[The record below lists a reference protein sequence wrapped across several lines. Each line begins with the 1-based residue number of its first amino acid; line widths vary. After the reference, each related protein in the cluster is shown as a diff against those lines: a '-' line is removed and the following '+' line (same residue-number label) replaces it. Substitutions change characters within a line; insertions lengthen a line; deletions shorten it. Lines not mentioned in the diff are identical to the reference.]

1 MKLTRSRLKEI
12 IKEELRQAIE
22 EKSQMEKT
30 PIPAEV
36 KRFMN
41 KFIDKL
47 KGRDLNRMKQ
57 KAILFKVVKALG
69 ISPQELMMYVQRVKK
84 EI

>member
-12 IKEELRQAIE
+12 IKEELQQAIE

-41 KFIDKL
+41 K
-47 KGRDLNRMKQ
+47 
-57 KAILFKVVKALG
+57 
-69 ISPQELMMYVQRVKK
+69 LMLIKN
-84 EI
+84 

>member
-1 MKLTRSRLKEI
+1 MKLSKSRLKEI
-12 IKEELRQAIE
+12 IKEELQQAIE

-30 PIPAEV
+30 PIPADV

-41 KFIDKL
+41 KFIEKL
-47 KGRDLNRMKQ
+47 KGKDLSRIKQ